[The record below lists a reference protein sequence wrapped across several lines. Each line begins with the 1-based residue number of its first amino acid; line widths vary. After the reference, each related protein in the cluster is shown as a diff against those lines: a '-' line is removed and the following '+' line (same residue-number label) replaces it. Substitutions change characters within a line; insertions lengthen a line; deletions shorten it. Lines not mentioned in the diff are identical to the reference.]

1 MAYSIKRKAR
11 TFWVVRHL
19 DDGTYVVVQGFS
31 SNDEALR
38 RIALLQQKQHDA
50 SGRVKPRAQPR
61 DMPGGNLSAKP

>member
-1 MAYSIKRKAR
+1 
-11 TFWVVRHL
+11 L